1 MDSSMKMRLR
11 GEAQKLRPVLRI
23 GKNGVT
29 ASLIEEIRSQL
40 KNKRL
45 IKIQVLRSHFME
57 RTMEDIAFDI
67 RNSINGVQVIDKRGH
82 TLVLYK

>member
-11 GEAQKLRPVLRI
+11 GEAQKIKPTLRV

-40 KNKRL
+40 KNKRMM
-45 IKIQVLRSHFME
+45 KIQVLRSHFME

-67 RNSINGVQVIDKRGH
+67 ANSINGVHIIDLRGH

>member
-40 KNKRL
+40 KSKRM

-67 RNSINGVQVIDKRGH
+67 KNSIYGVHIIDKRGH